1 MTDENPLPYVG
12 PERRADWHTANNCP
26 LAHEINQR
34 FLDGSERMDR
44 MEASQKETSDAVKEV
59 LEIVSMG
66 KGFFKSAWLI
76 GNVIK
81 WGVGVGIAVFAAW
94 QAYRTGNTP

>member
-12 PERRADWHTANNCP
+12 PERRKEWHSPDDCP
-26 LAHEINQR
+26 LSQETNRR
-34 FLDGSERMDR
+34 FQDGVNRMDR
-44 MEASQKETSDAVKEV
+44 IEAAQKEMAEAIQEV

-66 KGFFKSAWLI
+66 KGFFKSVWLI

-94 QAYRTGNTP
+94 QAYKTGNTP